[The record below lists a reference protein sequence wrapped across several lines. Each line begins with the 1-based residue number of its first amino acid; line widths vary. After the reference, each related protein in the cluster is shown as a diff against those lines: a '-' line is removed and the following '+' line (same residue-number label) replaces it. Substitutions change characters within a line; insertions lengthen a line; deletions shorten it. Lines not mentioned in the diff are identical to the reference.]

1 MKKLTILAALSI
13 LAIAAPISAVAAA
26 PKQAEVY
33 IQPPDITNSD
43 AHGGFGAGYAQ
54 LTILKS
60 AGKYTYKMYNSDTE
74 STVTLTRGRLTR
86 SSDKHFYE
94 WNDAGTIYRVTWQ
107 PADPRYARLQI
118 FDLRNRETFNQ
129 LMTASNPEPL
139 PGLPD

>member
-1 MKKLTILAALSI
+1 MKRLTILAALSM
-13 LAIAAPISAVAAA
+13 LAIGIQTFPVAAA
-26 PKQAEVY
+26 PKQAQVY
-33 IQPPDITNSD
+33 IQPPDITSSE
-43 AHGGFGAGYAQ
+43 AHGAFGAGYAQ
-54 LTILKS
+54 LTVTKS
-60 AGKYTYKMYNSDTE
+60 AGKYTYKMHDTDTD

-94 WNDAGTIYRVTWQ
+94 WNDSGTIYRVTWQ

-139 PGLPD
+139 PALPD